1 MNVEI
6 LGDRVLVRR
15 LESENKSAGGLVVL
29 TGDSVHTPR
38 GQVLKVGEGRTTK
51 TGVVIPL
58 AVQVDDTVMYYPQ
71 AGIKVALDGEEL
83 LVLREDEIYAV
94 VDKDVK

>member
-1 MNVEI
+1 MSVEI

-29 TGDSVHTPR
+29 TGDSVHTPK
-38 GQVLKVGEGRTTK
+38 GVVLKVGEGRTTK
-51 TGVVIPL
+51 AGVVIPL
-58 AVQVDDTVMYYPQ
+58 SVQVDDTVMYYPQ

-94 VDKDVK
+94 VDKNTK

>member
-1 MNVEI
+1 MSVEI

-15 LESENKSAGGLVVL
+15 LDSENKSAGGLVVL
-29 TGDSVHTPR
+29 TGDSVHTPK
-38 GQVLKVGEGRTTK
+38 GVVLKVGEGRTTK
-51 TGVVIPL
+51 TGVVIPVS
-58 AVQVDDTVMYYPQ
+58 VQVDDVVMYLPQ

-94 VDKDVK
+94 VDNDAK

>member
-1 MNVEI
+1 MSVEI

-15 LESENKSAGGLVVL
+15 LNVENTQASGLVVL
-29 TGDSVHTPR
+29 SGDDITTPK
-38 GQVLKVGEGRTTK
+38 GIVLKVGEGRTAK
-51 TGVVIPL
+51 TGVVVPL
-58 AVQVDDTVMYYPQ
+58 SVNVDDTVMYYPQ

-94 VDKDVK
+94 VDNDTK

>member
-1 MNVEI
+1 MSVEI

-15 LESENKSAGGLVVL
+15 LDRENKPAGGLVVL
-29 TGDSVHTPR
+29 TGDDATSPR
-38 GQVLKVGEGRTTK
+38 AVVLKVGEGKTTK
-51 TGVVIPL
+51 TGVVVPL
-58 AVQVDDTVMYYPQ
+58 TVQVNDTVMYYPQ

-94 VDKDVK
+94 VDNTTK